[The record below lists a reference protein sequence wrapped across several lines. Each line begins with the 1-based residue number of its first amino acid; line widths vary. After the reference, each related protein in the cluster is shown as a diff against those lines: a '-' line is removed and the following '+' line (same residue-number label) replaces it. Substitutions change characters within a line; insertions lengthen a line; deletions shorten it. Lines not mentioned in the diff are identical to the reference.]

1 MKMNKTIKSVTGP
14 VVAATTLVGV
24 CALLL
29 EPTLA
34 QAEQLTMVTKPYK
47 EVIIRGYARW
57 NSNCD
62 AIQPPQISL
71 DVPPQNGFVCARPT
85 KGTVRIVREGKAGH
99 CVGQKVLGIELVY
112 LPRSKFTGV
121 DRIRYTV
128 KFKDVTHAVDAEI
141 GITSDKVTTESGAIA
156 PSAEAPQ
163 SQGPVPECAPLVS

>member
-1 MKMNKTIKSVTGP
+1 VIFESSGYLVKSGMKMNKTIKSVTGP

-62 AIQPPQISL
+62 AIEPPQIS
-71 DVPPQNGFVCARPT
+71 R
-85 KGTVRIVREGKAGH
+85 
-99 CVGQKVLGIELVY
+99 
-112 LPRSKFTGV
+112 
-121 DRIRYTV
+121 
-128 KFKDVTHAVDAEI
+128 
-141 GITSDKVTTESGAIA
+141 
-156 PSAEAPQ
+156 
-163 SQGPVPECAPLVS
+163 